1 MTKFEPTRLMIAR
14 RRRGLTQRELAEL
27 CNKTSQYISM
37 FERSETTPSQE
48 MISEMARALDFPV
61 SFFFKE
67 PIELTSDEALS
78 FRAKRDMKSETRD
91 VGLGTGDIA
100 ASIISVDLENRFRL
114 PNADIPDYSN
124 RSPEE
129 AADQLRADW
138 KLGFEPIQ
146 NMVHLLESKGVR
158 MYWLHHESPS
168 LDAYCFWKDEK
179 PFVILNSL
187 KDAGE
192 RARFDAAHELGH
204 LVLHRCEKS
213 LDTKKVEDEANRFA
227 SAFLMPAETFELEF
241 PDRPELGH
249 LYRLKPR
256 WKVSVSAMIM
266 RGADLNVFSEWQKR
280 QAFKELSAMGMRTKE
295 KLRIPREQSKLHKM
309 VFEALAKSDIS
320 PVVYSEEL
328 NLSFSDVGELMPV
341 ATEFVFQTSPET
353 SSSDPKEIRRGH
365 LRVIVGGKGRKA
377 D

>member
-1 MTKFEPTRLMIAR
+1 MATFEPTRLMVAR
-14 RRRGLTQRELAEL
+14 RRRGLTQRELADV

-37 FERSETTPSQE
+37 LERGEWVPSQE
-48 MISEMARALDFPV
+48 MVNEMARALDFPS

-67 PIELTSDEALS
+67 PIELTDDDALS
-78 FRAKRDMKSETRD
+78 FRARRSMKSETRD

-100 ASIISVDLENRFRL
+100 ANIISVDLEERFRL
-114 PNADIPDYSN
+114 PNPDIPDYSS

-138 KLGFEPIQ
+138 KLGYEPIQ

-179 PFVILNSL
+179 PFIVLNSL

-213 LDTKKVEDEANRFA
+213 LDTKKIEDEANRFA
-227 SAFLMPAETFELEF
+227 SAFLMPAETFQLEF

-256 WKVSVSAMIM
+256 WKVSVSAMVM
-266 RGADLNVFSEWQKR
+266 RGADLNIFSEWQKR
-280 QAFKELSAMGMRTKE
+280 QALTQLSAMGMRTKE

-320 PVVYSEEL
+320 SVAYSEML
-328 NLSFSDVGELMPV
+328 NLSFNDVGELMPV
-341 ATEFVFQTSPET
+341 AQEFVSKAGSTISPSE
-353 SSSDPKEIRRGH
+353 PKEIRCGH
-365 LRVIVGGKGRKA
+365 LRVIVGGKG
-377 D
+377 